1 MKNMFNTAI
10 HLKEAIYTVVIVSF
24 SLLTGCTDY
33 TPQKTDNGTNIPAG
47 TFIDTVLEKSI
58 PLIPNQ
64 YTDIRLSVPSI
75 NGKNV
80 SGVYLAATVTVDAIL
95 SRANMKLDSMTF
107 ESKKNNQTFPI
118 SGFISDSEGSAGV
131 NVRCNRDNT
140 EKCGLYILDK
150 NDTYWKALIQKAVD
164 ISGVTIMVEKP

>member
-1 MKNMFNTAI
+1 MFKAATY
-10 HLKEAIYTVVIVSF
+10 LKKSINALVIASF
-24 SLLTGCTDY
+24 TLLTGCTDY
-33 TPQKTDNGTNIPAG
+33 IPQKTDKGTNIPAG
-47 TFIDTVLEKSI
+47 TFIDTALEKSI

-80 SGVYLAATVTVDAIL
+80 TGVYLAATVTVDAVL

-107 ESKKNNQTFPI
+107 ESRKNNQTLPI
-118 SGFISDSEGSAGV
+118 SGFISDSKGSAGV

-164 ISGVTIMVEKP
+164 ISGVTIMVKKP